1 MKSDL
6 DQIRYTNDILKKGV
20 RSFQKNIDQ
29 LRTKLEHKQLDYLA
43 LEERL
48 KESEQRLLE
57 TGKELKEFNR
67 LKQTAINLATENGY
81 LKT

>member
-6 DQIRYTNDILKKGV
+6 DQFRYTNDILRKGV
-20 RSFQKNIDQ
+20 RGFQKNIDQ
-29 LRTKLEHKQLDYLA
+29 LRTKLEDKNLDYLA

-48 KESEQRLLE
+48 KESEQRFLE

-67 LKQTAINLATENGY
+67 LKQTAINLATENGF